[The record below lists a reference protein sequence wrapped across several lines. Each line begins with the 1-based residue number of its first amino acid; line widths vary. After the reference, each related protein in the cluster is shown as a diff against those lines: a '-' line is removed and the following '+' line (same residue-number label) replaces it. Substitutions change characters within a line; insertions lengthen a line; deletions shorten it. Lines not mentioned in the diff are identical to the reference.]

1 MAKNSNTSNIRSY
14 NEAFLNT
21 LEQLNSAQ
29 QTAVDHIEGPVMV
42 IAGPG
47 TGKTH
52 ILAARIG
59 RILLETDTLAQNVLC
74 LTFTDAG
81 VHAMRDRLL
90 QFIGP
95 EAHRVHIYTFHS
107 FCNTVIQDNIEL
119 FGRHDLEPI
128 SELEQIELFRKL
140 IDSLDH
146 DHPIKGQRND
156 PYAYERQ
163 LKDLILRMKSEN
175 WTVDFVLHK
184 IDEYLT
190 DLPNRPQFIYQ
201 RKTKTAEKGDIK
213 TWKIE
218 EERRKMRRLAS
229 ATRLYPAYLKLMQRM
244 RRYDYADMILW
255 VVQAFRKHESLLR
268 TYQERYLYFLI
279 DEYQDTNGSQN
290 EIIQQLIA
298 YWENPNI
305 FIVGDDDQSIFEFQG
320 ARLQNLVDF
329 YQTTPE
335 LELVVLKQNY
345 RSTQSILDYSKSLI
359 EHNEFR
365 IVNKIQGV
373 EKALQ
378 STRDLK
384 NIIAPKIVSY
394 PNRIQEAVDIV
405 SQVEA
410 LRIKNIPL
418 DEIAII
424 YAQHRQVDP
433 ILQLLDKKNIPYTT
447 KRAVNILDL
456 PLSQKLLQ
464 LLEYIDEEQQ
474 KPFSG
479 EHRLFQIMH
488 FDFFQLP
495 LNDLAALSWYM
506 AKHQYKDGLKW
517 RSVLSQA
524 DLLHRIG
531 LSQPEAFKG
540 FSTLLDNLIRS
551 STNDAILRFIEQVI
565 NQTGLLT
572 SIINDENKSWYL
584 QALNTLFEFIKKEAN
599 KNPRLKLAELLE
611 TFNRMDA
618 NRLSLPIQKSITS
631 EKGVNLVTAHSSKG
645 LEFKYVFIIDAV
657 KDFWEGRSKSGSQF
671 SYPDTLTLSGET
683 DQIEARRRLFYV
695 AMTRAKSHLQIS
707 FALENADGKKLES
720 CVFVD
725 ELLADHSLDIL
736 TLTPDP
742 TLVIDAQQ
750 LQLQQTDRPN
760 IPNQEKAIVDE
771 LLEGFALSISSLNR
785 YLKCPLSFYYES
797 VLKLPSVQSE
807 SASFGLAMHDALR
820 RLFDKMRQH
829 SSKQFP
835 GLKEF
840 LQDFTEEM
848 QKLRAYFVKDEFDR
862 RLQLGKQH
870 LSQIYK
876 ANLATWSRAVLT
888 EYSVRNTEF
897 DGVPLVG
904 TIDRI
909 DLIDG
914 QQAHIADY
922 KTGSTR
928 SQKISPPNQRE
939 PLGGIYWRQ
948 LYFYKILFELH
959 QNTRKVK
966 TAAIVYLEPD
976 AKGEYLKKEIQYE
989 QEGLDL
995 VQRLIKETY
1004 ANIKSHDFYEGCGED
1019 DCNWCNFVQLNKR
1032 ISSFADK
1039 EIEELDD

>member
-1 MAKNSNTSNIRSY
+1 MADQANNHNIRAY
-14 NEAFLNT
+14 NEAFLDT
-21 LEQLNSAQ
+21 LKKLNPAQ

-59 RILLETDTLAQNVLC
+59 RILLETDTLAQNILC

-107 FCNTVIQDNIEL
+107 FCNAVIQDNIEL

-140 IDSLDH
+140 IDALDH

-184 IDEYLT
+184 INEYLN
-190 DLPNRPQFIYQ
+190 DLPNRSEFIYQ
-201 RKTKTAEKGDIK
+201 RKTKSAEKGDIK

-229 ATRLYPAYLKLMQRM
+229 ATRLYPAYIKLMRRM

-255 VVQAFRKHESLLR
+255 VVQAFRKHEALLR

-298 YWENPNI
+298 YWENPNV

-335 LELVVLKQNY
+335 LELVILKQNY

-359 EHNEFR
+359 EQNEFR

-373 EKALQ
+373 EKTLE
-378 STRDLK
+378 STSDLK
-384 NIIAPKIVSY
+384 SIKTPNIVSY

-405 SQVEA
+405 SQIEA
-410 LRIKNIPL
+410 LRIKNIAL

-464 LLEYIDEEQQ
+464 LLQYLDDEQQ

-479 EHRLFQIMH
+479 EHHLFQIMH

-495 LNDLAALSWYM
+495 LHDLATLSWYM

-517 RSVLSQA
+517 RSVLSQP

-531 LSQPEAFKG
+531 LSQPEVFKD
-540 FSTLLDNLIRS
+540 FSNLLNDLIRS
-551 STNDAILRFIEQVI
+551 STNDAILRFIERVI

-572 SIINDENKSWYL
+572 STINNENRTWHL
-584 QALNTLFEFIKKEAN
+584 QALNTLFEFIKKEAT
-599 KNPRLKLAELLE
+599 KNPRIKLADLLE
-611 TFNRMDA
+611 TFKRMDA
-618 NRLSLPIQKSITS
+618 NRLSLPIQKSVTS

-645 LEFKYVFIIDAV
+645 LEFEYVFIIDAV

-695 AMTRAKSHLQIS
+695 AMTRAKSYLQIS
-707 FALENADGKKLES
+707 FAQKKPDGKPLES
-720 CVFVD
+720 CVFVH
-725 ELLADHSLDIL
+725 ELSTAHSLEIP

-742 TLVIDAQQ
+742 ALVINAQQ
-750 LQLQQTDRPN
+750 LQLQQADRPS
-760 IPNQEKAIVDE
+760 IPTHEKATVDE

-807 SASFGLAMHDALR
+807 AASFGLAMHDALR
-820 RLFDKMRQH
+820 RLFDKMRLH
-829 SSKQFP
+829 TTKQFP

-840 LQDFTEEM
+840 LEDFTEEM
-848 QKLRAYFVKDEFDR
+848 KKLRAYFAKEEYER

-876 ANLATWSRAVLT
+876 NNISTWSRNVLT

-897 DGVPLVG
+897 EGVPLTG

-922 KTGSTR
+922 KTGSSR
-928 SQKISPPNQRE
+928 SQKINPPNKRA

-948 LYFYKILFELH
+948 LYFYKVLFELH
-959 QNTRKVK
+959 QNARKVK

-976 AKGEYLKKEIQYE
+976 SKGEYLKKEIQYE

-995 VQRLIKETY
+995 IKKLIKETY
-1004 ANIKSHDFYEGCGED
+1004 VNIRSHNFYEGCGEE
-1019 DCNWCNFVQLNKR
+1019 DCTWCNFVQLNKR
-1032 ISSFADK
+1032 VTSFADK
-1039 EIEELDD
+1039 EIEALDD